1 LILIEDYI
9 QIILW

>member
-1 LILIEDYI
+1 LIEDYI